1 MFNIGREG
9 APTPDSLRRLHEAGR
24 LEVMGE
30 VGNQYAG
37 IALDDGR
44 MEPYWALAEELDIP
58 VAIHVGPGPPG
69 APYLGYEGYRARLQS
84 PLAIEEVLMRHPQ
97 LRIDLMHAGYPFLE
111 DLLAVLYVHPQ
122 VYVGVGVIDYTL
134 PREAFYRF
142 LRGIVEAGFGKRV
155 MFGSDQMVWPGA
167 IERAVAAIQEAPFL
181 TAEQKRDILYR
192 NAARFL
198 RLDSAEIARHHGM

>member
-1 MFNIGREG
+1 MPWPRPRRGRPVGNVHAHTPLTGWDPAVPFGEFFLEVFKNPPCDDPVWSPMTDRELMVQTLAVMERLNVIGVVSGSAERVEAWRKEAPGRLIPALMFNIGREG

-69 APYLGYEGYRARLQS
+69 APYLGYEGYRARLQI
-84 PLAIEEVLMRHPQ
+84 PL
-97 LRIDLMHAGYPFLE
+97 
-111 DLLAVLYVHPQ
+111 
-122 VYVGVGVIDYTL
+122 
-134 PREAFYRF
+134 
-142 LRGIVEAGFGKRV
+142 
-155 MFGSDQMVWPGA
+155 GS
-167 IERAVAAIQEAPFL
+167 R
-181 TAEQKRDILYR
+181 R
-192 NAARFL
+192 
-198 RLDSAEIARHHGM
+198 S